1 MKNMYSAKCLEG
13 NWYNDRKLTT
23 FEGVRPIVQTETQI
37 RQAETTGLQVPV
49 FGASLRSTYA
59 HIKSVEDSLD
69 YDNPVYP

>member
-37 RQAETTGLQVPV
+37 RQAE
-49 FGASLRSTYA
+49 SKY
-59 HIKSVEDSLD
+59 
-69 YDNPVYP
+69 